1 MDMYSLHYEQDA
13 QTLSLLSHA
22 FNAMGMGHDNAL
34 TLSSTSQAPAPGLQ
48 PPWAASGALP
58 QLSEGYP

>member
-1 MDMYSLHYEQDA
+1 MHIYSLHYEQDA
-13 QTLSLLSHA
+13 QTLSLLSLGI
-22 FNAMGMGHDNAL
+22 NAMGMALGNAL

-48 PPWAASGALP
+48 PPWAASGALT